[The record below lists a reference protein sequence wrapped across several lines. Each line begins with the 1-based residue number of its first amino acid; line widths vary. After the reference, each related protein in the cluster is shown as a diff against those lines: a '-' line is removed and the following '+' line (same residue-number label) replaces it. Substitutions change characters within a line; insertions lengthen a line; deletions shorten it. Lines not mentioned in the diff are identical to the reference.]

1 MMKPISTGIRLNN
14 ERRATAD
21 ISSGMLEALR
31 SGDHEVFGDIY
42 VHYWDPLYNFIRNL
56 IGSSEDAREM
66 TQDIFIVLWESRR
79 RIDPGRRGGIKPYL
93 YGIAR
98 NKVMD
103 WFDHKK
109 VESRFER
116 IVSSKGIEEELPADE
131 AAIAREMALITQL
144 VVNQMPKT
152 RREVFTMVV
161 ENGMSIDEAAEQ
173 MQVSKATISTH
184 LYHARQELRKVLT
197 CLLFFFI

>member
-1 MMKPISTGIRLNN
+1 MKPISTGTRLNN
-14 ERRATAD
+14 KPQATTD
-21 ISSGMLEALR
+21 ISSSMLEALR
-31 SGDHEVFGDIY
+31 FGDHEVFGDIY
-42 VHYWDPLYNFIRNL
+42 IHYWDPLYSFIRNL

-66 TQDIFIVLWESRR
+66 TQDIFIVLWESRQ
-79 RIDPGRRGGIKPYL
+79 RIDPGRKGGIKPYL

-116 IVSSKGIEEELPADE
+116 IVSSNGVEEELPADE

-184 LYHARQELRKVLT
+184 LYHARQELRKILT
-197 CLLFFFI
+197 SLLFFFI